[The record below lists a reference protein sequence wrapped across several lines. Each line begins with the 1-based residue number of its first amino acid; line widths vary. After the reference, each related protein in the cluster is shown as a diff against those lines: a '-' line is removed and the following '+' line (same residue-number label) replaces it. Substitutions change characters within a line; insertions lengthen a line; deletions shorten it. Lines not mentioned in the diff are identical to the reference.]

1 MEDGVE
7 VDNESLDDSA
17 FIEEREDTDVTRDI
31 EIEKGN

>member
-1 MEDGVE
+1 MG
-7 VDNESLDDSA
+7 SRSITRASSA